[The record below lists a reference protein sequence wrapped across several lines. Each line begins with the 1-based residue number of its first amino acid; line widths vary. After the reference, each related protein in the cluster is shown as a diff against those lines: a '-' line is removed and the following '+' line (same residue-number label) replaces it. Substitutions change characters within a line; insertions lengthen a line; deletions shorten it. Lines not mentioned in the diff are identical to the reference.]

1 MDPTKTDY
9 NCIVSTQSSHNLG
22 PYSKVVLRMNAS
34 GKKNN
39 DTTTLSIILKD
50 FKKHLSKRDYSYTE
64 IGPIITGITGAGRN
78 QILNKTKRKIE
89 TPQSI
94 RYG

>member
-1 MDPTKTDY
+1 MQD
-9 NCIVSTQSSHNLG
+9 VSNI
-22 PYSKVVLRMNAS
+22 
-34 GKKNN
+34 N

-50 FKKHLSKRDYSYTE
+50 FKKHLTKRGYSNTE
-64 IGPIITGITGAGRN
+64 IDPIITGITGAGRN